1 MCGVAGILSLKPTD
15 NQSMR
20 SEVGLMVRAISH
32 RGPDHEGLWSGDND
46 EQICLGHRRLA
57 IIDIS
62 EDGNQPMISIH
73 RHSVLAFNGEIYN
86 YKEIRKDLEAIGI
99 SFNTE
104 GDTEVL
110 LKGFIEHG
118 EGILEKLR
126 GQFAFGIYDK
136 AEESIFLAR
145 DRVGIKPLYFSKYK
159 DWFIFGSEIKAIEKS
174 GVIPFEPDIDSYAT
188 YLRHL
193 CVPSNR
199 TGNKNI
205 LKLQPGEYVV
215 YSLKNGIAKKKYWD
229 PFNFEVNKDLNEKDA
244 ISEVDRLLSESVEYR
259 KVSDVEVG
267 LFLSGGID
275 SSLIGKLMKENE
287 TAGLKGFN
295 IDYEDHFEGYEGEV
309 AEAEFASSTLNIELI
324 KENIKYSD
332 FQDLLNNYSFY
343 QDDLIGDEVGIPLY
357 FLGKSTRANGMKVVQ
372 VGEGADELFYGY
384 DHWLR
389 FIKLNKYIKSINRS
403 RSNIL
408 DFKNHRMNLVSNIL
422 FNRTSFSGGAIG
434 FNLSEID
441 KLIDGGLSKE
451 FELINY
457 VDNKWDDYFT
467 KESANLSKWMTL
479 IDLNIRL
486 PELLLMRMD
495 KLVMQSAVEARVPF
509 LDHKLVEYVLTIPQE
524 ILINNSTTKP
534 LLKKVAKNHIPEKI
548 VNRKKQGFRAPIG
561 EWIKKDEDY
570 FYESIKEFN
579 SLVNLFS
586 EKELKRVLESN
597 NFQKK
602 WYLVNLSRWHMTRVA
617 N

>member
-1 MCGVAGILSLKPTD
+1 MCGIGGIINTNNSKIDPNIIENIKDSL
-15 NQSMR
+15 
-20 SEVGLMVRAISH
+20 EH
-32 RGPDHEGLWSGDND
+32 RGPDNSSIKYISESNCFVHT
-46 EQICLGHRRLA
+46 RLS
-57 IIDIS
+57 IIDLNDRS
-62 EDGNQPMISIH
+62 NQPFQSSDG
-73 RHSVLAFNGEIYN
+73 RYTLVFNGEIYN
-86 YKEIRKDLEAIGI
+86 FKEIRKDLESIGI

-126 GQFAFGIYDK
+126 GQFAFAIYDEG
-136 AEESIFLAR
+136 EESVFLAR
-145 DRVGIKPLYFSKYK
+145 DRVGIKPLYFSTYK
-159 DWFIFGSEIKAIEKS
+159 DWFVFGSEIKAIEKS
-174 GVIPFEPDIDSYAT
+174 GVVPFEPDIDSYVT

-193 CVPSNR
+193 CVPSDR

-205 LKLQPGEYVV
+205 LKLQPGEYAI
-215 YSLKNGIAKKKYWD
+215 YSPKNGISKKKYWN
-229 PFNFEVNKDLNEKDA
+229 PFNFEVNNDINEKEA

-287 TAGLKGFN
+287 AAGLKGFN
-295 IDYEDHFEGYEGEV
+295 IDYEDHFAGYEGEA
-309 AEAEFASSTLNIELI
+309 AEAEFASSNIDIELI

-357 FLGKSTRANGMKVVQ
+357 FLGKSTRSNGMKVVQ

-389 FIKLNKYIKSINRS
+389 FIKLNKYIKTINQS
-403 RSNIL
+403 RSKFL
-408 DFKNHRMNLVSNIL
+408 SFKNHRINLVSNIL

-434 FNLSEID
+434 FNLSEVD
-441 KLIDGGLSKE
+441 SLIDGGLSNE
-451 FELINY
+451 FQLINY
-457 VDNKWDDYFT
+457 VDNKWDEYFT
-467 KESANLSKWMTL
+467 KKNANLSKWMTL

-495 KLVMQSAVEARVPF
+495 KLVMQSGVEARVPF
-509 LDHKLVEYVLTIPQE
+509 LDHKLVEYVLTIPEE
-524 ILINNSTTKP
+524 ILVNTSSTKP
-534 LLKKVAKNHIPEKI
+534 LLKKVARSHIPDQI
-548 VNRKKQGFRAPIG
+548 IDRKKQGFRAPIG

-586 EKELKRVLESN
+586 ERELKKVLQGN
-597 NFQKK
+597 DFQKK

>member
-1 MCGVAGILSLKPTD
+1 M
-15 NQSMR
+15 
-20 SEVGLMVRAISH
+20 
-32 RGPDHEGLWSGDND
+32 
-46 EQICLGHRRLA
+46 
-57 IIDIS
+57 
-62 EDGNQPMISIH
+62 
-73 RHSVLAFNGEIYN
+73 
-86 YKEIRKDLEAIGI
+86 
-99 SFNTE
+99 
-104 GDTEVL
+104 
-110 LKGFIEHG
+110 
-118 EGILEKLR
+118 
-126 GQFAFGIYDK
+126 
-136 AEESIFLAR
+136 
-145 DRVGIKPLYFSKYK
+145 
-159 DWFIFGSEIKAIEKS
+159 
-174 GVIPFEPDIDSYAT
+174 
-188 YLRHL
+188 RHL
-193 CVPSNR
+193 CVPSDR

-205 LKLQPGEYVV
+205 LKLQPGEYAI
-215 YSLKNGIAKKKYWD
+215 YSPKNGILKKKYWN
-229 PFNFEVNKDLNEKDA
+229 PFNFEVNNDINEKEA
-244 ISEVDRLLSESVEYR
+244 ISEVDRLLTESVEYR

-295 IDYEDHFEGYEGEV
+295 IDYEDHFAGYEGET
-309 AEAEFASSTLNIELI
+309 AEAEFASSNIDIELI

-357 FLGKSTRANGMKVVQ
+357 FLGKSTRSNGMKVVQ

-389 FIKLNKYIKSINRS
+389 FIKLNKYIKTINQS
-403 RSNIL
+403 RSKFL
-408 DFKNHRMNLVSNIL
+408 SFKNHRINLVSNIL

-434 FNLSEID
+434 FNLSEVD
-441 KLIDGGLSKE
+441 SLIDGGLSNE
-451 FELINY
+451 FQLINY
-457 VDNKWDDYFT
+457 VDNKWDEYFT
-467 KESANLSKWMTL
+467 KKNSNLSKWMTL

-495 KLVMQSAVEARVPF
+495 KLVMQSGVEARVPF
-509 LDHKLVEYVLTIPQE
+509 LDHKLVEYVLTIPEE
-524 ILINNSTTKP
+524 ILVNTSSTKP
-534 LLKKVAKNHIPEKI
+534 LLKKVARSHIPDQI
-548 VNRKKQGFRAPIG
+548 IDRKKQGFRAPIG

-586 EKELKRVLESN
+586 ERELKKVLEGN
-597 NFQKK
+597 DFQKK

>member
-1 MCGVAGILSLKPTD
+1 MCGIGGIVNTNNSKIDPNIIENIKDSL
-15 NQSMR
+15 
-20 SEVGLMVRAISH
+20 EH
-32 RGPDHEGLWSGDND
+32 RGPDNSSVKHITESNCF
-46 EQICLGHRRLA
+46 IHTRLS
-57 IIDIS
+57 IIDLNDRSNQPFQS
-62 EDGNQPMISIH
+62 EDG
-73 RHSVLAFNGEIYN
+73 RFTLVFNGEIYN
-86 YKEIRKDLEAIGI
+86 YKEIRKDLESIGI
-99 SFNTE
+99 DFKTE

-110 LKGFIEHG
+110 LKGFMEHG
-118 EGILEKLR
+118 ESILEKLR
-126 GQFAFGIYDK
+126 GQFAFAIYDN

-145 DRVGIKPLYFSKYK
+145 DRIGIKPLYFSIFE
-159 DWFIFGSEIKAIEKS
+159 DWFVFGSEIKTIEKS
-174 GVIPFEPDIDSYAT
+174 GVVPFEPDMDSYVT

-205 LKLQPGEYVV
+205 LKVQPGEYVL
-215 YSLKNGIAKKKYWD
+215 YSLKNGISKKKYWD
-229 PFNFEVNKDLNEKDA
+229 PFSFEVNKDINEKDA
-244 ISEVDRLLSESVEYR
+244 ISEVDRLLAESVEYR

-309 AEAEFASSTLNIELI
+309 VEAEFASSTINIELI

-357 FLGKSTRANGMKVVQ
+357 FLGKSTRSNGIKVVQ

-389 FIKLNKYIKSINRS
+389 FIKLNKYIKSINQT
-403 RSNIL
+403 RSNVL

-422 FNRTSFSGGAIG
+422 FNRTSFSGGAVG
-434 FNLSEID
+434 FNLSEIN
-441 KLIDGGLSKE
+441 KLVDGGLSKE

-457 VDNKWDDYFT
+457 ADNKWDEYFT
-467 KESANLSKWMTL
+467 KKSSNLSKWMTL

-509 LDHKLVEYVLTIPQE
+509 LDHKLVEYVLSIPHE
-524 ILINNSTTKP
+524 ILMDSTTTKP
-534 LLKKVAKNHIPEKI
+534 LLKKVARKHIPNEI
-548 VNRKKQGFRAPIG
+548 IDRKKQGFRAPIG

-586 EKELKRVLESN
+586 EKELKKVIQGN
-597 NFQKK
+597 DFQKK
-602 WYLVNLSRWHMTRVA
+602 WYLVNLSR
-617 N
+617 